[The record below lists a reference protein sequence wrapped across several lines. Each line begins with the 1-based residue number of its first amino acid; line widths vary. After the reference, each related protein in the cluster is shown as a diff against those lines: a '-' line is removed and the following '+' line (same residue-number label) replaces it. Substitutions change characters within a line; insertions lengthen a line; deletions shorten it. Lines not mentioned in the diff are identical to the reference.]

1 MIVRSKYE
9 SVLNTGICLAVT
21 DIGKR
26 EQVEGP
32 VRIAHQDCLQMKT
45 MKTMKSGRED
55 TRRQQV
61 RDRTRRK

>member
-1 MIVRSKYE
+1 MIVWSKYE
-9 SVLNTGICLAVT
+9 SVLNTGFCLAVT

-26 EQVEGP
+26 EQVGGP
-32 VRIAHQDCLQMKT
+32 VRISHQYCLQMKT

-61 RDRTRRK
+61 RDRTQRK

>member
-1 MIVRSKYE
+1 M
-9 SVLNTGICLAVT
+9 T

-26 EQVEGP
+26 EQVGGP
-32 VRIAHQDCLQMKT
+32 VRISHQDCLQ

-61 RDRTRRK
+61 RDRT